1 MIFFF
6 YSRVEGEIQR
16 PQRKPRF
23 INYIFCQH
31 MKRKIYYNFFPIMIL
46 MIFSSPIVLFS
57 QPININSDRNIS
69 NKKIRIESVKSN
81 SSKFSITLLPSVF
94 LPYEHLKRH
103 YSTGYGFAVKTSY
116 EITEGIFVTG
126 GLEMMLSQFKMY
138 DMFWGRNDYENT
150 SRWYSFEIGMKAHS
164 SGKYGV
170 LWGFNISAIQVY
182 HGTGN
187 IHIGILNNPDNAI
200 GFNTGPGVVLP
211 VSSNLALEINPSFSI
226 IYRIDERST
235 IGDSDSYYKI
245 SMGLNYRL

>member
-1 MIFFF
+1 MNRKTIHRIF
-6 YSRVEGEIQR
+6 SLI
-16 PQRKPRF
+16 
-23 INYIFCQH
+23 
-31 MKRKIYYNFFPIMIL
+31 IL
-46 MIFSSPIVLFS
+46 MIFSGPFVLYP
-57 QPININSDRNIS
+57 QTKNINSIRNIS
-69 NKKIRIESVKSN
+69 NKKIHVESVKNN

-94 LPYEHLKRH
+94 IPVDHLKIH

-126 GLEMMLSQFKMY
+126 GLEMMLSQFKMH

-211 VSSNLALEINPSFSI
+211 VSSNLALEINPSFNI
-226 IYRIDERST
+226 IYRIDGRST

>member
-1 MIFFF
+1 MI
-6 YSRVEGEIQR
+6 G
-16 PQRKPRF
+16 KT
-23 INYIFCQH
+23 NYNLIAV
-31 MKRKIYYNFFPIMIL
+31 MVL
-46 MIFSSPIVLFS
+46 MIFSGPFVLYS

-69 NKKIRIESVKSN
+69 NKKTHIESVKNN
-81 SSKFSITLLPSVF
+81 SSKFSIALLPSVF
-94 LPYEHLKRH
+94 IPIDHLKIH

-126 GLEMMLSQFKMY
+126 GFEMMLSQFKMS
-138 DMFWGRNDYENT
+138 DWLDGRNDYENT
-150 SRWYSFEIGMKAHS
+150 SRWYSFEIGMRALS

-170 LWGFNISAIQVY
+170 FWGFNISATQIY

-211 VSSNLALEINPSFSI
+211 VSSNLALEINPSFNI